1 LKNFLFFINEDYLF
15 KGSSKKKWLHSFV
28 RPIKTMTTTTTTTTS
43 SVTPYGLPSVFS
55 CAGRVNGYYADPVH
69 CHKFHYC
76 ATGIEENNFY

>member
-1 LKNFLFFINEDYLF
+1 
-15 KGSSKKKWLHSFV
+15 
-28 RPIKTMTTTTTTTTS
+28 MTTTTTTTTS